1 MGSLSEE
8 KPYIEAHVPY
18 IHSPPPT
25 YIAGALQQYRRV
37 YDKPLR
43 KVWDVRAYP
52 EFNINNTGFQLISIP
67 EYAEDGFDDKSWV
80 EQHIYPTVQNVVC
93 RATGATRVHPFSHLV
108 RRKDISAIQKL
119 VDDKSIDDEHIP
131 SNVGAVPSPAAHID
145 HSADGSWEVLR
156 DNLPDVAKDY
166 GSEGKGGRWGI
177 INLWRPL
184 RRVRRDPLV
193 VCDSRSVEWE
203 DLVIQVCHSPFYS
216 WLPTVAAP
224 SRVLTS
230 NVLTSCVQRVFLK
243 QSSAFASVS
252 AGDSFETVGVKY
264 NPNHKW
270 YFVSD
275 MTPDEALLIKI
286 HDSSAGEEG
295 KHGLT
300 SGGIPHTALQ
310 IPGTEGMEA
319 RESIEV
325 RCLVFW
331 D

>member
-1 MGSLSEE
+1 MGSLAEE

-25 YIAGALQQYRRV
+25 YVAGALHQYRRV

-43 KVWDVRAYP
+43 KVHDIRAYP
-52 EFNINNTGFQLISIP
+52 DFNINNTGFQLISIP
-67 EYAEDGFDDKSWV
+67 NFTEDGFDDKSWV
-80 EQHIYPTVQNVVC
+80 EQHIYPTVQDVIC
-93 RATGATRVHPFSHLV
+93 KATGANRVHPFSHLV
-108 RRKDISAIQKL
+108 RRKDISAIKKL

-131 SNVGAVPSPAAHID
+131 INVGAVPSPAAHID
-145 HSADGSWEVLR
+145 HSANGSWEVLR
-156 DNLPDVAKDY
+156 DNLPGEA
-166 GSEGKGGRWGI
+166 EGLKGGRWGI

-193 VCDSRSVEWE
+193 VCDARSVEKD
-203 DLVIQVCHSPFYS
+203 DLVIQAS
-216 WLPTVAAP
+216 LPCVVLIP
-224 SRVLTS
+224 SQYLLAYRLTTTERQ
-230 NVLTSCVQRVFLK
+230 NTSTNTTQRVFLK

-264 NPNHKW
+264 NPSHEW

-275 MTPDEALLIKI
+275 MMPDEALLIKI
-286 HDSSAGEEG
+286 HDSNAGGVG
-295 KHGLT
+295 KDGMT
-300 SGGIPHTALQ
+300 AGGIPHTALQ
-310 IPGTEGMEA
+310 IPGSEGQEA
-319 RESIEV
+319 RESVEV